1 MRTLRTWMRVLLAA
15 ALLLFGATSASAY
28 TVSIGARDD
37 GGLTTDLSSLTTS
50 DTFVVDVF
58 FNNVGGNPIVAFS
71 FGVVYDNRGL
81 DYDKVPSEQLAAQ
94 GAAGPGAQPTYIL
107 YTPGAGTVSATI
119 LYPFV
124 TPSFNTWVAP
134 APGTHQVNIVYSERL
149 LFGEATATGS
159 NIWIASMV
167 FFIRAGYA
175 GGQITL
181 CSTCGGNALGVTIAG
196 ANVDEAALGNVILG
210 APITL
215 VTVPE
220 PTTAALIALGILG
233 LAIAGRRK

>member
-1 MRTLRTWMRVLLAA
+1 MRILTRNVLAA

-28 TVSIGARDD
+28 TLSFGARDA
-37 GGLTTDLSSLTTS
+37 GGLTTVLSRLPSS

-71 FGVVYDNRGL
+71 FGVVYDGSGSSGL
-81 DYDKVPSEQLAAQ
+81 VYDKVASEQLAAQ

-107 YTPGAGTVSATI
+107 YTPGAGTVPATI
-119 LYPFV
+119 LYPIQ
-124 TPSFNTWVAP
+124 TPSFNTWQAP
-134 APGTHQVNIVYSERL
+134 APGTHQVNIDYVERT
-149 LFGEATATGS
+149 FGAATATGS
-159 NIWIASMV
+159 NIWIASLV

-181 CSTCGGNALGVTIAG
+181 CSTCGGNALGTTIAG
-196 ANVDEAALGNVILG
+196 ANVDAAGSVNLG
-210 APITL
+210 APIAL
-215 VTVPE
+215 TVVIPE
-220 PTTAALIALGILG
+220 PTTAALIGLGILG

>member
-1 MRTLRTWMRVLLAA
+1 MRILTWNVLTA

-28 TVSIGARDD
+28 TVSFGARDD
-37 GGLTTDLSSLTTS
+37 GGLTTVLSRLPSS

-71 FGVVYDNRGL
+71 FGVVYDGSGSSGL
-81 DYDKVPSEQLAAQ
+81 VYDKVASEQLAAQ
-94 GAAGPGAQPTYIL
+94 GAAGPGAQPSYIL
-107 YTPGAGTVSATI
+107 YSPGAGTVSATI

-124 TPSFNTWVAP
+124 TPSFNTWVTP
-134 APGTHQVNIVYSERL
+134 APGTNQVNIDYFERT
-149 LFGEATATGS
+149 FGAATATGS
-159 NIWIASMV
+159 NIWIASLV

-181 CSTCGGNALGVTIAG
+181 CSTCGGNALLTTIAG
-196 ANVDEAALGNVILG
+196 VRFREETLVNLGN
-210 APITL
+210 PITL